1 MFWAIRIP
9 FLYILCVLYG
19 IIHRMHPIKNSRM
32 KLKLTLLLICLLGV
46 GLLTRAQKKPVK
58 PNSTEKV
65 TVVDGKDAIPVTV
78 KSNKKSKVP
87 PPPPPP
93 AKFTPPVIVHNPEQP
108 APPPPPEKMKIKV
121 NKHIPPPP
129 PPPEKPRVPA
139 KATVPD
145 APPAPDTV

>member
-1 MFWAIRIP
+1 
-9 FLYILCVLYG
+9 
-19 IIHRMHPIKNSRM
+19 M

-46 GLLTRAQKKPVK
+46 GLLTRAQKTPVK
-58 PNSTEKV
+58 AKRTEKV

-87 PPPPPP
+87 PPPPP
-93 AKFTPPVIVHNPEQP
+93 KIQEPPVVVQKPEQP

-129 PPPEKPRVPA
+129 PPAKPKVPA

-145 APPAPDTV
+145 APPAPASV